1 MGVDLLCSPE
11 MTGMWEYRLKQMEHG
26 QFDRESFMQDVR
38 ELTRDVVNRAR
49 EHARKSGE
57 RTYPDLTARCPR
69 CQASP
74 LKQDDR
80 TFRCTQPGCGFVLW
94 KVIAGRELQPNEAVQ
109 LLSSGMVGPLDG
121 FRSRRGTPF
130 SAALQLSEE
139 AKVTF
144 VTTNGEEKAD
154 EKSALTPENYVC
166 DYTLGDE
173 IVGKIYE
180 APSAYVLDAAVLGNE
195 KFRKVR
201 LAKTLCR
208 YRIPRD
214 QAVKFF
220 TEGKTGLIE
229 TFISKK
235 GRPFKAHL
243 VMDAEGKRFVN
254 WEFPPRA
261 AGKGAG
267 GKKPAAKKSD
277 AGTGAGRKTGSRGA
291 AKKKSRKGSKSGARA
306 VRTQALDEA
315 SNA

>member
-1 MGVDLLCSPE
+1 
-11 MTGMWEYRLKQMEHG
+11 MEHG
-26 QFDRESFMQDVR
+26 QFGRESFMQDVR

-49 EHARKSGE
+49 EHARSSGE
-57 RTYPDLTARCPR
+57 RTFPDLAARCPR

-80 TFRCTQPGCGFVLW
+80 TFRCTQPDCGFVLW
-94 KVIAGRELQPNEAVQ
+94 KVIAGRELQPNEAAQ

-121 FRSRRGTPF
+121 FRSRKGTPF
-130 SAALQLSEE
+130 SAALQLSDE

-144 VTTNGEEKAD
+144 VASNEEDKED
-154 EKSALTPENYVC
+154 EEGALTPENYVC
-166 DYTLGDE
+166 DYTLGE
-173 IVGKIYE
+173 ETVGKIYE

-201 LAKTLCR
+201 LPKTLCR
-208 YRIPRD
+208 YRIPRE

-229 TFISKK
+229 AFISKK

-243 VMDAEGKRFVN
+243 VRDAEGRRFVN

-261 AGKGAG
+261 AGKSAG
-267 GKKPAAKKSD
+267 RKRPAAKKRD
-277 AGTGAGRKTGSRGA
+277 VRTGAGRKTGSRGS

-306 VRTQALDEA
+306 VRPQALDEA